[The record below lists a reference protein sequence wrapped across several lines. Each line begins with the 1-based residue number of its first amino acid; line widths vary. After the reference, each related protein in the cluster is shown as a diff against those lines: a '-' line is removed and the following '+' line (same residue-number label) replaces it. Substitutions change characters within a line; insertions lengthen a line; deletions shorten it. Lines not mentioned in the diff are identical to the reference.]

1 MDTIVQ
7 DSINGMTAN
16 LASSILLYKKYRYA
30 RSQRLGGPGPACEYD
45 NVLAPFKQTLMLAP
59 AQVQEVRDRLG

>member
-30 RSQRLGGPGPACEYD
+30 RSQRLGGPGPACEYND
-45 NVLAPFKQTLMLAP
+45 DVLAPLMLAP
-59 AQVQEVRDRLG
+59 ALDRED